1 MARQDDSNGAV
12 MVRKTFRAFLVVLAV
27 LAVIFVLGR
36 GAAFFSRSMPLVG
49 GAEIGVVRISGVIL
63 SSRKTIRQ
71 IRSLAKDP
79 RIKAI
84 VLRINSPGGA
94 VVPSQDIYEE
104 VLKVRKK
111 GKPVIAS
118 IGTVG
123 ASGAYYIA
131 SACDR
136 ILASSGSLTGSIGV
150 IMELAEFQ
158 DLMKKIGI
166 QSEVMKSGALKDAG
180 SPFRPMTP
188 EEKAYLQSVLDEMH
202 EQFIS
207 DVAKGRRIPV
217 SVLRPLADGRVF
229 TGHSA
234 ISNHLVDQLGDYQ
247 DAVAEASRLAHITGS
262 PVIRTFPE
270 KNFLD
275 KMLSS
280 QINNLWESVEQQP
293 AGFWSILPGHAI
305 LR

>member
-1 MARQDDSNGAV
+1 M
-12 MVRKTFRAFLVVLAV
+12 
-27 LAVIFVLGR
+27 
-36 GAAFFSRSMPLVG
+36 
-49 GAEIGVVRISGVIL
+49 
-63 SSRKTIRQ
+63 
-71 IRSLAKDP
+71 
-79 RIKAI
+79 
-84 VLRINSPGGA
+84 
-94 VVPSQDIYEE
+94 PSQDIYEE

-131 SACDR
+131 SACDK

-158 DLMKKIGI
+158 DLMKKIGV

-188 EEKAYLQSVLDEMH
+188 EERAYLQSVLDEMH
-202 EQFIS
+202 QQFIQ
-207 DVAKGRRIPV
+207 DVAEGRHI
-217 SVLRPLADGRVF
+217 SVAVLKPLADGRVF
-229 TGHSA
+229 TGRSA

-247 DAVAEASRLAHITGS
+247 DAVAEATKMAHISGS
-262 PVIRTFPE
+262 PVIRTFHE
-270 KNFLD
+270 KSFLD
-275 KMLSS
+275 KMVSS
-280 QINNLWESVEQQP
+280 QINQLWETVEQQP
-293 AGFWSILPGHAI
+293 AGFWSILPGHVV

>member
-1 MARQDDSNGAV
+1 
-12 MVRKTFRAFLVVLAV
+12 MVRKIFRALLVILAV
-27 LAVIFVLGR
+27 LVVIFVLGR

-63 SSRKTIRQ
+63 SSRKPIRQ

-136 ILASSGSLTGSIGV
+136 IVASSGSLTGSIGV

-188 EEKAYLQSVLDEMH
+188 DEKIYLQSVLDEMH
-202 EQFIS
+202 QQFIS
-207 DVAKGRRIPV
+207 DVAKGRHIPIA
-217 SVLRPLADGRVF
+217 VLKPLADGRVF

-234 ISNHLVDQLGDYQ
+234 MSNHLVDQLGDYQ
-247 DAVAEASRLAHITGS
+247 DAVVEATRLAHITGS

-280 QINNLWESVEQQP
+280 QINNMLESVAQQP

>member
-1 MARQDDSNGAV
+1 
-12 MVRKTFRAFLVVLAV
+12 MVRKIFRALLVILAV
-27 LAVIFVLGR
+27 LVVIFVLGR

-63 SSRKTIRQ
+63 SSRKPIRQ

-136 ILASSGSLTGSIGV
+136 IVASSGSLTGSIGV

-188 EEKAYLQSVLDEMH
+188 DEKVYLQSVLDEMH
-202 EQFIS
+202 QQFIS
-207 DVAKGRRIPV
+207 DVAKGRHIPIA
-217 SVLRPLADGRVF
+217 VLKPLADGRVF

-234 ISNHLVDQLGDYQ
+234 MSNHLVDQLGDYQ
-247 DAVAEASRLAHITGS
+247 DAVVEATRLAHITGS

-280 QINNLWESVEQQP
+280 QINNMLESVAQQP

>member
-1 MARQDDSNGAV
+1 M
-12 MVRKTFRAFLVVLAV
+12 MIRKIFRAIIVTLAV
-27 LAVIFVLGR
+27 LAAIFVLGR
-36 GAAFFSRSMPLVG
+36 GAAFFSRSVPLVG

-63 SSRKTIRQ
+63 SSRRPIRQ
-71 IRSLAKDP
+71 IRSLARDP

-131 SACDR
+131 SACDK

-158 DLMKKIGI
+158 DLMKKIGV

-188 EEKAYLQSVLDEMH
+188 EERAYLQSVLDEMH
-202 EQFIS
+202 QQFIQ
-207 DVAKGRRIPV
+207 DVAEGRHI
-217 SVLRPLADGRVF
+217 SVAVLKPLADGRVF
-229 TGHSA
+229 TGRSA

-247 DAVAEASRLAHITGS
+247 DAVAEATKMAHISGS
-262 PVIRTFPE
+262 PVIRTFHE
-270 KNFLD
+270 KSFLD
-275 KMLSS
+275 KMVSS
-280 QINNLWESVEQQP
+280 QINQLWETVEQQP
-293 AGFWSILPGHAI
+293 AGFWSILPGHVV

>member
-1 MARQDDSNGAV
+1 MI
-12 MVRKTFRAFLVVLAV
+12 RKIFRAFFVILIV

-36 GAAFFSRSMPLVG
+36 GAALFSRSVPLVG

-63 SSRKTIRQ
+63 SSRKPIRQ
-71 IRSLAKDP
+71 LRSLARDP

-84 VLRINSPGGA
+84 ILRINSPGGA

-104 VLKVRKK
+104 VLKARKR

-136 ILASSGSLTGSIGV
+136 ILASPGSLTGSIGV

-166 QSEVMKSGALKDAG
+166 QSEIMKSGALKDAG
-180 SPFRPMTP
+180 SPFRPMTS

-202 EQFIS
+202 QQFIQ
-207 DVAKGRRIPV
+207 DVAKGRHIPV
-217 SVLRPLADGRVF
+217 DVLRPLADGRVF
-229 TGHSA
+229 TGRSG
-234 ISNHLVDQLGDYQ
+234 IQNHLVDQLGDYQ
-247 DAVAEASRLAHITGS
+247 DAVAEATKMAHITGS
-262 PVIRTFPE
+262 PVIRKFPE
-270 KNFLD
+270 KSFLD
-275 KMLSS
+275 KMVSS
-280 QINNLWESVEQQP
+280 QINQLWETVEQQP
-293 AGFWSILPGHAI
+293 SGFWSILPGHVV

>member
-1 MARQDDSNGAV
+1 M
-12 MVRKTFRAFLVVLAV
+12 MIRKIFRAIIVTLSVLA
-27 LAVIFVLGR
+27 AIFVLGR
-36 GAAFFSRSMPLVG
+36 GAAFFSRSVPLVG

-63 SSRKTIRQ
+63 SSRRPIRQ
-71 IRSLAKDP
+71 IRSLARDP

-131 SACDR
+131 SACDK

-158 DLMKKIGI
+158 DLMKKIGV

-188 EEKAYLQSVLDEMH
+188 EERAYLQSVLDEMH
-202 EQFIS
+202 QQFIQ
-207 DVAKGRRIPV
+207 DVAEGRHI
-217 SVLRPLADGRVF
+217 SVAVLKPLADGRVF
-229 TGHSA
+229 TGRSA

-247 DAVAEASRLAHITGS
+247 DAVAEATKMAHISGS
-262 PVIRTFPE
+262 PVIRTFHE
-270 KNFLD
+270 KSFLD
-275 KMLSS
+275 KMVSS
-280 QINNLWESVEQQP
+280 QINQLWETVEQQP
-293 AGFWSILPGHAI
+293 AGFWSILPGHVV